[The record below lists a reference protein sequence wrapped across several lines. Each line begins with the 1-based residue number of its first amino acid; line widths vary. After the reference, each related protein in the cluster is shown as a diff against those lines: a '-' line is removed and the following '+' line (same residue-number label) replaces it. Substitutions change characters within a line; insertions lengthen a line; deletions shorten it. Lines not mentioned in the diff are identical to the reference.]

1 MTRAASE
8 LECPLICVWTR
19 VRCPRSTLRRTL
31 IKLIIYPRAATW
43 YVLTASGVHHSLN
56 LPFYCLFSFHCIIIP
71 ASTLDCNPPWPEC
84 ARPLWWWC
92 YASTAAATW
101 TAGHCHARDTDTLI
115 ARHFKHPKHQMR
127 HNCCHAPIIRYL
139 QIIVSFITAGPAR
152 APGVAMIIQ
161 YNPPPRMTGCIQ
173 AGSPCR

>member
-1 MTRAASE
+1 MTRAVSKWH
-8 LECPLICVWTR
+8 LSFPK
-19 VRCPRSTLRRTL
+19 STFLL
-31 IKLIIYPRAATW
+31 PIFI
-43 YVLTASGVHHSLN
+43 SL
-56 LPFYCLFSFHCIIIP
+56 YYCIILYYIP
-71 ASTLDCNPPWPEC
+71 ATTLDCKPRDQSVPGRC
-84 ARPLWWWC
+84 DDA
-92 YASTAAATW
+92 ASTAATW
-101 TAGHCHARDTDTLI
+101 TPGHCHARDTDTLI

-127 HNCCHAPIIRYL
+127 HNCCPAPIIRYL